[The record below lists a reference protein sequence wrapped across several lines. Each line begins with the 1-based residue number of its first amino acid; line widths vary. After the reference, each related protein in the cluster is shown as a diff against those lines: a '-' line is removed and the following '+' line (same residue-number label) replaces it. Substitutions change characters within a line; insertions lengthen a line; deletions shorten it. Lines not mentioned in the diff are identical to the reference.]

1 MCNAK
6 GMSIYPSALYHYFE
20 LILPIY
26 PLQEKPPKPPTAVAA
41 AAAAAATGECK
52 SKLRSPSSP
61 GGDKPS
67 GSKMKSSNVHTKLQE
82 CQYCHRTFN
91 ARAFDN
97 HVKWCQEKSVE
108 ALFQKQ
114 TSETNTKAME
124 RMKARMQYK
133 PPVPK

>member
-1 MCNAK
+1 MK
-6 GMSIYPSALYHYFE
+6 SAADG
-20 LILPIY
+20 
-26 PLQEKPPKPPTAVAA
+26 EKPSLVGSNPKKTTTANAA
-41 AAAAAATGECK
+41 
-52 SKLRSPSSP
+52 S
-61 GGDKPS
+61 
-67 GSKMKSSNVHTKLQE
+67 KLQE

-91 ARAFDN
+91 AKAYDN

-114 TSETNTKAME
+114 TSETNAKAME